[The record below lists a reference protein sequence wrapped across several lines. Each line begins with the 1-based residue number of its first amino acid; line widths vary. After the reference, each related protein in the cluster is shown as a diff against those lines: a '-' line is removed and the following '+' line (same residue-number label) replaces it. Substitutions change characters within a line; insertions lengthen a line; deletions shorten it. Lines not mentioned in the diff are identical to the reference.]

1 MGAFIV
7 AYLVLWV
14 GVVWYVLRLGA
25 AQRRLQRALEALRDQ
40 PVPSEPSEQPASR
53 AA

>member
-1 MGAFIV
+1 MGTFIA
-7 AYLVLWV
+7 AYLIVWT

-25 AQRRLQRALEALRDQ
+25 AQRRLQRALDALKCESGR
-40 PVPSEPSEQPASR
+40 PGTREQTTVK